1 MSKSAEMARA
11 ELVQAVHRAAR
22 IERAKAV
29 RALLRK
35 LFRPEREERS
45 WPVSVQPTAGDCR

>member
-29 RALLRK
+29 GALLRK
-35 LFRPEREERS
+35 LFRREPGKRS
-45 WPVSVQPTAGDCR
+45 WPASAQPAGGNCR